1 MVNPLYVVEP
11 GYETPTG
18 EWDEYSSYVN
28 VEGLD
33 INSPVCNINLSF
45 KISSLKTFQIIH
57 LLSDKN

>member
-1 MVNPLYVVEP
+1 MVINPLYVVET

-33 INSPVCNINLSF
+33 INSPVCTLTFLFCVENFF
-45 KISSLKTFQIIH
+45 KIVHSL
-57 LLSDKN
+57 

>member
-1 MVNPLYVVEP
+1 MINPLYVAET

-33 INSPVCNINLSF
+33 INSPVCTLTFLFCVENFF
-45 KISSLKTFQIIH
+45 KIVHSL
-57 LLSDKN
+57 